1 MNDVPE
7 RASGTLER
15 TSDAAR
21 LVPLRRKILTDLPWL
36 TARMNA
42 AIHVGHEF
50 SANSDIVALVALRTA
65 PALRARDLTARTG
78 MTRAGTTNMIDR
90 LERAGFAERSDVDDD
105 HRGVLV
111 ALTPVGIDAVD
122 AMTDRVTEVYLQNAA
137 MFASW
142 GHLLD
147 AMDLD
152 VGPLQLPAGSVTTR
166 LRHMRRAAEIGAA
179 IAPLYHSA
187 FGPDVAK
194 PHHLLHLLLLA
205 TEPGGTRPAS
215 ISQETLLSSA
225 STSDLL
231 RLAEDERL
239 VTRTTGRPPDRR
251 VTIVTATDRGRAAVD
266 AIVDNSDDVMRAV
279 VDAYFSR

>member
-7 RASGTLER
+7 LSSGTIER
-15 TSDAAR
+15 TADDAR
-21 LVPLRRKILTDLPWL
+21 LAPFRRKVLADSLRL
-36 TARMNA
+36 TARLNA
-42 AIHVGHEF
+42 AIHIGHEF
-50 SANSDIVALVALRTA
+50 SANSDIIALVALRTA
-65 PALRARDLTARTG
+65 DGLRARDLTARTG
-78 MTRAGTTNMIDR
+78 MTRAGTTNMVDR
-90 LERAGFAERSDVDDD
+90 LERAGFAERGDVDDD

-111 ALTPVGIDAVD
+111 TLTPVGIDAVD
-122 AMTDRVTEVYLQNAA
+122 AMTDRVTDVYVRNAPVMAAWGQLFHA
-137 MFASW
+137 ME
-142 GHLLD
+142 
-147 AMDLD
+147 LD
-152 VGPLQLPAGSVTTR
+152 VGALQLPAGSVPTR
-166 LRHMRRAAEIGAA
+166 LRYLRRAAEIGAT
-179 IAPLYHSA
+179 IVPLYRST
-187 FGPDVAK
+187 FGPQVAK
-194 PHHLLHLLLLA
+194 PHLFLHLLLLA

-266 AIVDNSDDVMRAV
+266 AIVDNSDDVMRAI